1 LWITQFAL
9 LTGFLILAAE
19 PAFSLMLVAAGVI
32 GLSAGGM
39 LPIWGAMMARIF
51 GLLSYGRAMG
61 LMGPLITLC
70 VMPGYTLVGRLYDIS
85 GSYVP
90 ALLCFS
96 VGLVVSALLILP
108 LQSRD
113 GGKL

>member
-1 LWITQFAL
+1 
-9 LTGFLILAAE
+9 
-19 PAFSLMLVAAGVI
+19 
-32 GLSAGGM
+32 M
-39 LPIWGAMMARIF
+39 LPIWGALMARIF

-70 VMPGYTLVGRLYDIS
+70 VMPGYTLVGRLYDTS

-96 VGLVVSALLILP
+96 AGLVVCAVLIVP

-113 GGKL
+113 GGRL